1 MKHELLFSPPPTLW
15 QPLFLSLWAWLLLGT
30 SYTWNDTVFILL
42 GLAYT
47 VFVHLCL
54 TYFTSHVF
62 RVHSCGVCQNFLPFK
77 GWVRILWYGYP
88 TFHLSVHSL
97 VDIWVV
103 SAFWSLVNIGVH
115 LSDADPVF
123 CSLMYILISGVM
135 SGIII
140 SGIFISILYVQFFC
154 VNCSTVCHSSC
165 GFLISP
171 HPYQHF
177 CFLDFLVLQE
187 FLKYP

>member
-1 MKHELLFSPPPTLW
+1 MQFTLLCSHTIILQNFFIFLKYYFIAMKHELFSPPPTLW

-140 SGIFISILYVQFFC
+140 VEFSYQYSTFNFF
-154 VNCSTVCHSSC
+154 V
-165 GFLISP
+165 
-171 HPYQHF
+171 
-177 CFLDFLVLQE
+177 
-187 FLKYP
+187 